1 MTEPTHYHQ
10 RIQRATERLAQL
22 QARQLLA
29 GQRQAA
35 RAKAIQRRAEATRR
49 VRLADLVFLAGA
61 EALDDGELVGALLL
75 HMESSN
81 DQGHRQDA
89 RMRGD
94 LRLAMTGETS
104 ATVKN

>member
-1 MTEPTHYHQ
+1 
-10 RIQRATERLAQL
+10 
-22 QARQLLA
+22 
-29 GQRQAA
+29 
-35 RAKAIQRRAEATRR
+35 
-49 VRLADLVFLAGA
+49 LAGA

-81 DQGHRQDA
+81 DQDRRHAA
-89 RMRGD
+89 RLRGE